1 MTVVC
6 IMIFI
11 FQVLNCVVDFNRRY
25 IEVDDELVSII
36 TDIEGRNKFRFFFCL
51 LFLQDFFGR
60 YKEIVFRLR
69 CTRVKF

>member
-36 TDIEGRNKFRFFFCL
+36 TDIEGRNKFRFFFVYYFYRT
-51 LFLQDFFGR
+51 FLEGIR
-60 YKEIVFRLR
+60 K
-69 CTRVKF
+69 